1 MIARSEG
8 ADKDISAKAVQDK
21 LDQMVLIWE
30 DIQTL
35 TEEREAKLLDVMKLA
50 AKLWCSHV
58 ALAATIKDT
67 QELIGELEGPGVDPS
82 LVKQQQEDAEAAK
95 DEIDGLQEEL
105 ATVLSLGSDLG
116 AACGEPDKPI
126 VHKSIDELNSAWDA
140 LSKTRKDRAD
150 KLVEA
155 LQAAVPYQEGLQA
168 MFDWVDI
175 AGSRL
180 ASMSPV
186 GTGLETVKQ
195 QTEKLKQF
203 KTEGCQQQMEMEG
216 LRHQAELLLQKV
228 TEESDKHAAQDLV
241 SELKLMWDSLEE
253 KVINR
258 QRKLEGALFALGQ
271 FQRALDELLTWL
283 AHTEDLLNE
292 QKPLGGDLRAI
303 EIELAKHHVCNYDER

>member
-1 MIARSEG
+1 
-8 ADKDISAKAVQDK
+8 
-21 LDQMVLIWE
+21 MVLIWE

-58 ALAATIKDT
+58 ALAAAIKDT

-82 LVKQQQEDAEAAK
+82 VVKQQQEDAEAAK
-95 DEIDGLQEEL
+95 EEIDGLQEEL

-126 VHKSIDELNSAWDA
+126 VHKSIDELSSAWDA
-140 LSKTRKDRAD
+140 LSKTRKERAD
-150 KLVEA
+150 KLVGA
-155 LQAAVPYQEGLQA
+155 LQAAVPYQGRLQA
-168 MFDWVDI
+168 MFDWGDI
-175 AGSRL
+175 AGSGL

-195 QTEKLKQF
+195 QTEELKQF
-203 KTEGCQQQMEMEG
+203 KTEAYQQQIEMEG

-241 SELKLMWDSLEE
+241 SELKLMWESLEE

-271 FQRALDELLTWL
+271 FQRALDELLMWL
-283 AHTEDLLNE
+283 THTEDLLNE
-292 QKPLGGDLRAI
+292 QKPLGGDPRAI
-303 EIELAKHHVCNYDER
+303 EIELAKHHESVPQHQARICQQPRRKWKPRIHGQTF

>member
-50 AKLWCSHV
+50 AKLWCSHL

-95 DEIDGLQEEL
+95 DKIDGLQEEL

-116 AACGEPDKPI
+116 AACGEPDKPV
-126 VHKSIDELNSAWDA
+126 VHKSIDEVNSAWDA

-155 LQAAVPYQEGLQA
+155 LQAAVPYQDGLQGCTSVVIKA
-168 MFDWVDI
+168 I
-175 AGSRL
+175 AQEIL
-180 ASMSPV
+180 
-186 GTGLETVKQ
+186 
-195 QTEKLKQF
+195 
-203 KTEGCQQQMEMEG
+203 
-216 LRHQAELLLQKV
+216 HQPSDVFPELLCGVPLLG
-228 TEESDKHAAQDLV
+228 SN
-241 SELKLMWDSLEE
+241 SPG
-253 KVINR
+253 
-258 QRKLEGALFALGQ
+258 QRWVGC
-271 FQRALDELLTWL
+271 WS
-283 AHTEDLLNE
+283 
-292 QKPLGGDLRAI
+292 
-303 EIELAKHHVCNYDER
+303 C